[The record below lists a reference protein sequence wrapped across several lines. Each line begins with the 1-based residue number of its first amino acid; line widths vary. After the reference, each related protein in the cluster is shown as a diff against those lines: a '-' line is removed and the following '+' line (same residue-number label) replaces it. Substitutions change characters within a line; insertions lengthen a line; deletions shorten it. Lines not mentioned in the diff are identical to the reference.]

1 MVGRRRTK
9 GARSSSNRSP
19 AGSEIERTPTAKRT
33 LVSVYR
39 RSGAYFVVSSAK
51 TTEGLWVY
59 DGEPRRLSDTD
70 TVVAELGGE
79 LLARLA
85 GPRRVVGHPA
95 QHEWPEHR
103 RASLAPILQLAK
115 VCSWRSFVSM
125 ASLVEAE
132 QFDGV
137 VTISPMRPMPKPIGA
152 FEPDSARTERLNAP
166 SSNELGEAIL
176 HAFTAAPHP

>member
-1 MVGRRRTK
+1 LQNPH
-9 GARSSSNRSP
+9 A
-19 AGSEIERTPTAKRT
+19 
-33 LVSVYR
+33 
-39 RSGAYFVVSSAK
+39 
-51 TTEGLWVY
+51 
-59 DGEPRRLSDTD
+59 
-70 TVVAELGGE
+70 
-79 LLARLA
+79 
-85 GPRRVVGHPA
+85 A

-115 VCSWRSFVSM
+115 VRSWRSFVSM

-137 VTISPMRPMPKPIGA
+137 VTITPMRPMPKPIGA

-176 HAFTAAPHP
+176 HAFTAAPRP